1 MGGAAV
7 VGEAAAAAAVEGA
20 VAEAAAVGA
29 AVAATAA
36 PGEVTSSMMNRVK
49 RARPIIVAISGIALA
64 AAIGNICTIY

>member
-7 VGEAAAAAAVEGA
+7 VGEAAAAAVEGA
-20 VAEAAAVGA
+20 VAEAAAVAA

-36 PGEVTSSMMNRVK
+36 PGEVTSSLMNRVE

>member
-1 MGGAAV
+1 MGGAAA
-7 VGEAAAAAAVEGA
+7 VGEAAAAAADGA

-36 PGEVTSSMMNRVK
+36 PGEVTSSLMNRVE

>member
-1 MGGAAV
+1 MGGAAA
-7 VGEAAAAAAVEGA
+7 VGEAAAAAAAEGA

-36 PGEVTSSMMNRVK
+36 PGEVTSSLMNRVE